1 MGITKVI
8 TLERM
13 DDPIKK
19 LLSEEKWEDAFG
31 LIVKEYSK
39 PLYFQARNILGD
51 HQEADDALQNAFI
64 KIWSALPK
72 FKSDSKVYTW
82 AYRIVTNQSLDQLR
96 KIKRRGQSVS
106 LEDHTLESET
116 GDVFFDEDQAYASLV
131 KAVENLPEKQKLVF
145 TMKYFQELTFAEIA
159 EILGGS
165 IGGLK
170 ASYHHAVK
178 KLKTNLSLALND
190 AEE

>member
-1 MGITKVI
+1 
-8 TLERM
+8 M
-13 DDPIKK
+13 DDQIKK
-19 LLSEEKWEDAFG
+19 LLAEENWEAAFG
-31 LIVKEYSK
+31 LIVKEYAK

-51 HQEADDALQNAFI
+51 HDEADDAVQNAFI

-72 FKSDSKVYTW
+72 FQADSKVYTW

-96 KIKRRGQSVS
+96 KLKRRGQSVAI
-106 LEDHTLESET
+106 EDHPLESAES
-116 GDVFFDEDQAYASLV
+116 DPFFDEDKAYKSLMTEV
-131 KAVENLPEKQKLVF
+131 DNLPEKQKLVF
-145 TMKYFQELTFAEIA
+145 TMKYFQELTFVEIS

-165 IGGLK
+165 VGGLK

-190 AEE
+190 TTD